1 MPLRCQTCE
10 EPRRVTKNLW
20 AHDDSESLPA
30 HPTLLVFFVAGES
43 NCLGK
48 PGSHSSL
55 FPFVSGNCVVIS
67 AASRYPAA
75 HK

>member
-1 MPLRCQTCE
+1 MGWE
-10 EPRRVTKNLW
+10 NG
-20 AHDDSESLPA
+20 DY
-30 HPTLLVFFVAGES
+30 
-43 NCLGK
+43 
-48 PGSHSSL
+48 SSA